1 MSSYKKEIRFT
12 LNNID
17 GELKLIYTLFST
29 KVYQNDVLLPRA
41 NFFIPKHL
49 AKASDGSIQK
59 LKVNQGV
66 DFIYKAE
73 SNESI
78 KYLEDKHSLIEYMLS
93 VLPLFTMFRGG
104 IVGILLGI
112 LGSYFNLRFMRLEQ
126 RRYMQ
131 IAAAIGITAICFGIF
146 YVLSTLTTSILIK

>member
-29 KVYQNDVLLPRA
+29 KVYQNDMLLPRE
-41 NFFIPKHL
+41 NFFVPKYPV
-49 AKASDGSIQK
+49 KASDGSIQK
-59 LKVNQGV
+59 LRVSQGV

-93 VLPLFTMFRGG
+93 VLPIFIMFRGG
-104 IVGILLGI
+104 IVGILLGV

-126 RRYMQ
+126 GRYVQ
-131 IAAAIGITAICFGIF
+131 IAAAIGVTALCFGMF
-146 YVLSTLTTSILIK
+146 YILSILTTSVLIK